1 MPPKKGGKSGRGKK
15 GAGKSR
21 KGGEGV
27 STVSSKAGCK
37 GKSAKST
44 PPSRSPSIER
54 DEISNIEE
62 DLAELIDQ
70 EMTKSPRASDMEDSP
85 PQHDTAFGEAPDN
98 LQEAEVE
105 EEEEEEN
112 DGDIDK
118 VLDALRLAISALPP
132 HHQRKLLT
140 PFQSYGVSNMSVV
153 RTEPTNAMRIPNY
166 VCQRC
171 KKRAGEVRCESFKYF
186 NSSRVNSPCSSRALF
201 QTRER
206 ARISL
211 K

>member
-1 MPPKKGGKSGRGKK
+1 MGPKKGGKSGRGKK

-85 PQHDTAFGEAPDN
+85 PNTTRPSERHRITCWRQR
-98 LQEAEVE
+98 
-105 EEEEEEN
+105 
-112 DGDIDK
+112 
-118 VLDALRLAISALPP
+118 LR
-132 HHQRKLLT
+132 R
-140 PFQSYGVSNMSVV
+140 
-153 RTEPTNAMRIPNY
+153 RRMRMMETSIKSWM
-166 VCQRC
+166 R
-171 KKRAGEVRCESFKYF
+171 
-186 NSSRVNSPCSSRALF
+186 
-201 QTRER
+201 
-206 ARISL
+206 
-211 K
+211 